1 MNFFGPETTM
11 YGKIEGL
18 DAANGLWL
26 MDILGSS
33 YILLRHQPGA
43 IHLTQGAYFCRGS
56 SSSNTRQRQ
65 RRSSFRTSGSP
76 YGYTKGTTNMAYQV
90 GEFQVTESE
99 ERRALTSGRHDEMK
113 DLRCMSLT
121 SKGTAE
127 IIAAGWQ
134 DTMLVVDLNKGEVTK
149 QVSSMRL
156 TVGIFPNEY

>member
-1 MNFFGPETTM
+1 
-11 YGKIEGL
+11 
-18 DAANGLWL
+18 
-26 MDILGSS
+26 
-33 YILLRHQPGA
+33 
-43 IHLTQGAYFCRGS
+43 
-56 SSSNTRQRQ
+56 
-65 RRSSFRTSGSP
+65 
-76 YGYTKGTTNMAYQV
+76 MAYQV

-99 ERRALTSGRHDEMK
+99 ERRALIPGRHDEMK
-113 DLRCMSLT
+113 DLRCMSFT